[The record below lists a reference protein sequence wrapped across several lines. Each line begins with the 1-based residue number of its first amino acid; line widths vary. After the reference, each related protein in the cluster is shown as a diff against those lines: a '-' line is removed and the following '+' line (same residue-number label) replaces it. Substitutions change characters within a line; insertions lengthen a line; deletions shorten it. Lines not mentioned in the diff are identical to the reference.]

1 MCLQQLRLNAILQNK
16 KTDLSIMYKYV
27 RSTSLEVVASVVV
40 LYEAILQHYLREWK
54 SHKRLHKSYVI
65 VMNYL

>member
-40 LYEAILQHYLREWK
+40 LYEAILHYV
-54 SHKRLHKSYVI
+54 SGRLHKSYVI